1 MVGSLVNKKER
12 FDMLETIKL
21 RNVSMVENKA
31 SFTVN
36 IDRHLSDD
44 MKVMVKRHLHAS
56 LQDLSDKIQQAMK
69 MELLEYQLECADSVK
84 THLESV
90 IDLKEAVITR
100 LADGEEIENIEEYEE

>member
-1 MVGSLVNKKER
+1 MKRTYEVAKRDWSVIPVK
-12 FDMLETIKL
+12 F
-21 RNVSMVENKA
+21 RNVSVKEDKA

-56 LQDLSDKIQQAMK
+56 LEELSDKIQQAMK

-90 IDLKEAVITR
+90 MDHQDALIKR
-100 LADGEEIENIEEYEE
+100 YEEIEKEEEEEEEEE